1 MNKGADVTI
10 RDTMLKS
17 VVHAAVGDAASMAYL
32 LQVSVVMATASVWG
46 LGSLILDSEALLLRQ
61 VVKYLNASHTYKET
75 LIFVTQLW
83 CINSSLKTYE

>member
-32 LQVSVVMATASVWG
+32 LQVSVVISTASVWG
-46 LGSLILDSEALLLRQ
+46 LGSFILDCEAVLLPQ
-61 VVKYLNASHTYKET
+61 VVKYLNASHTYKKHWY
-75 LIFVTQLW
+75 L
-83 CINSSLKTYE
+83 SLSCDV